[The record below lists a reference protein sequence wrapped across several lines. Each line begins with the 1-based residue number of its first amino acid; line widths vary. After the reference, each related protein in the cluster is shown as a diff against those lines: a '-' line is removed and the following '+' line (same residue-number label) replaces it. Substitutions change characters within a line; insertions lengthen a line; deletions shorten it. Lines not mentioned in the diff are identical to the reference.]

1 MGKKIHR
8 IHRGNDSWKKDIEV
22 LTCILRLRCQPPVTY
37 VNIAEYLLA
46 VWPVAMLRFAGHQ
59 YSAARDLPADLDANK
74 ELKEEFMN
82 VRLPRIFT
90 TCENEEEEA
99 WKMAKEWDDT
109 KVREILKHTGLG
121 ELGYEIADE
130 REMALQILWRKTD
143 DFRAGSFPEPY
154 TMTSNYGV
162 HHGRLRQYK
171 PTPGQRSL
179 LSVSEESP
187 LRRNSVESGKS
198 TIQVLRLGPHP
209 HATGPHSHSTKRGTR
224 RMPDAQ
230 RSPFIKQAAEIQTAS
245 NSFEDAATTGM
256 KATTTGKP
264 RVEEMLRIGEE

>member
-1 MGKKIHR
+1 MGKSKIHR
-8 IHRGNDSWKKDIEV
+8 IHRGNDSWIKDIKV

-46 VWPVAMLRFAGHQ
+46 VWPVAMLRIAGRR
-59 YSAARDLPADLDANK
+59 YSAARDLPADLEANK
-74 ELKEEFMN
+74 ELKEEYMN
-82 VRLPRIFT
+82 DLLPRIFT

-99 WKMAKEWDDT
+99 WKVAKEWDDT
-109 KVREILKHTGLG
+109 TVREILKHTGLG

-130 REMALQILWRKTD
+130 REMALQILWRKTN

-154 TMTSNYGV
+154 TMTSNYEA

-179 LSVSEESP
+179 LSVSEESL
-187 LRRNSVESGKS
+187 LRRSSVDSGKA
-198 TIQVLRLGPHP
+198 TIQLLRLGPH
-209 HATGPHSHSTKRGTR
+209 SHVTKRGTR

-245 NSFEDAATTGM
+245 NSFEDAPATGM
-256 KATTTGKP
+256 QAATTGKP
-264 RVEEMLRIGEE
+264 RVEGMLRIREE